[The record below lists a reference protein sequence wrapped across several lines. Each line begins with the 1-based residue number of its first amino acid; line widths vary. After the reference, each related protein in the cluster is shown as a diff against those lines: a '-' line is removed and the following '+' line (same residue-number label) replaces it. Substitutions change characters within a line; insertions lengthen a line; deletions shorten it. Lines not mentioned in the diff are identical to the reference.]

1 LAGWQRKLGYCI
13 AFSADGATDVTRR
26 YVRNFS
32 MWAAERSRA
41 PEAVLLYILSEIRN
55 ERRKNLSKQDKFR
68 LEGEDMRESKELR
81 HYVAQSIAAE
91 LCKIIP
97 DGFYTSSVGHGSSR
111 RSPRPDPDAQKAAE
125 ARQEESDRGRVRGPN
140 GARGAP
146 NPRAPNP
153 HNPFDQQP
161 R

>member
-1 LAGWQRKLGYCI
+1 MAGWQRKLGYCI

-32 MWAAERSRA
+32 LWAAERSRA
-41 PEAVLLYILSEIRN
+41 PEAVLLYILGEIRN

-81 HYVAQSIAAE
+81 LYVAQSIAAE

-97 DGFYTSSVGHGSSR
+97 DEFYNGGNR
-111 RSPRPDPDAQKAAE
+111 RPPRPDPDAQKAAE
-125 ARQEESDRGRVRGPN
+125 ARQEESDRARVRGPN

-146 NPRAPNP
+146 NPR
-153 HNPFDQQP
+153 NPFDQQP

>member
-1 LAGWQRKLGYCI
+1 
-13 AFSADGATDVTRR
+13 
-26 YVRNFS
+26 

-41 PEAVLLYILSEIRN
+41 PEAVLLYILGEIRN

-68 LEGEDMRESKELR
+68 LEGEDMRESIELR

-97 DGFYTSSVGHGSSR
+97 DGFYHSSTGHGGNR

-146 NPRAPNP
+146 NP
-153 HNPFDQQP
+153 HNPFNQQP

>member
-1 LAGWQRKLGYCI
+1 M
-13 AFSADGATDVTRR
+13 
-26 YVRNFS
+26 RNYS
-32 MWAAERSRA
+32 LWAADRSRA
-41 PEAVLLYILSEIRN
+41 PEAVLLYILCEIRN

-68 LEGEDMRESKELR
+68 LEGEDIRESKELR
-81 HYVAQSIAAE
+81 HFVAQSIAAE

-97 DGFYTSSVGHGSSR
+97 DEFYASSVGHGSR
-111 RSPRPDPDAQKAAE
+111 RSPRPDPDTQKVAE

-146 NPRAPNP
+146 NP

>member
-1 LAGWQRKLGYCI
+1 MAGWQRKLGYCV

-32 MWAAERSRA
+32 LWAAERSRA
-41 PEAVLLYILSEIRN
+41 PEAVLLYILGEIRN
-55 ERRKNLSKQDKFR
+55 ERRKDLPKQEKFR

-97 DGFYTSSVGHGSSR
+97 DDFYASSSGDQR
-111 RSPRPDPDAQKAAE
+111 RPPRPDPDAQKAAE
-125 ARQEESDRGRVRGPN
+125 AQREQAEQRRIVRGPN
-140 GARGAP
+140 GARSAP
-146 NPRAPNP
+146 NPQ
-153 HNPFDQQP
+153 NPFNSDQPP

>member
-1 LAGWQRKLGYCI
+1 
-13 AFSADGATDVTRR
+13 
-26 YVRNFS
+26 
-32 MWAAERSRA
+32 MAAERSRA
-41 PEAVLLYILSEIRN
+41 PEAVLLYILGEIRN

-81 HYVAQSIAAE
+81 LYVAQSIAAE

-97 DGFYTSSVGHGSSR
+97 DAFYTTSAGHGGSR

-125 ARQEESDRGRVRGPN
+125 ARQEEPDRGRVRGPN

-146 NPRAPNP
+146 NP

>member
-1 LAGWQRKLGYCI
+1 
-13 AFSADGATDVTRR
+13 
-26 YVRNFS
+26 
-32 MWAAERSRA
+32 M
-41 PEAVLLYILSEIRN
+41 LLYILGEIRN

-81 HYVAQSIAAE
+81 LYVAQSIAAE

-97 DGFYTSSVGHGSSR
+97 DGFYTSIGHGGSR